1 MTATRLAGW
10 DEGFAGL
17 RTRVIGGYRLTFME
31 PSGEQPAEG
40 WPLLLALDAD
50 QHGLTLME
58 TARRLGRRPEKTGVQ
73 PLLVVGVQRDTPD
86 RAHRF
91 RDFTAGPSASGDGP
105 ADVPTGGANAFAD
118 VLLGPALDAIRD
130 TGMCNAQPP
139 AVWGHSLSAWFA
151 LWLAATRP
159 GALSAVAAISP
170 SLWWDEAPLAPL
182 ADTAPPIF
190 LAAGERETDAPGRT
204 RRMIPRATALTARV
218 QSPSRLHLFPDEDH
232 ASIVSASAAA
242 ALRSISGS
250 VTDQAAGSR

>member
-1 MTATRLAGW
+1 MTATGLAGW
-10 DEGFAGL
+10 DEGFGGL
-17 RTRVIGGYRLTFME
+17 RTRVIDGYRLTFMQ
-31 PSGEQPAEG
+31 PPGERPAAG

-73 PLLVVGVQRDTPD
+73 PLLVVGVQPETPD
-86 RAHRF
+86 RTHRF
-91 RDFTAGPSASGDGP
+91 RDFTAGPCASGDGP
-105 ADVPTGGANAFAD
+105 ADMPTGGANAFAD

-159 GALSAVAAISP
+159 GALFAVAAISP
-170 SLWWDEAPLAPL
+170 SLWWEDAPLAPL
-182 ADTAPPIF
+182 AEAAPPIF
-190 LAAGERETDAPGRT
+190 LAAGERETDAPDRT
-204 RRMIPRATALTARV
+204 RRMIPRAQALAARLP
-218 QSPSRLHLFPDEDH
+218 SPSRFHLFPDEDH

-242 ALRSISGS
+242 ALRFLSGTS
-250 VTDQAAGSR
+250 